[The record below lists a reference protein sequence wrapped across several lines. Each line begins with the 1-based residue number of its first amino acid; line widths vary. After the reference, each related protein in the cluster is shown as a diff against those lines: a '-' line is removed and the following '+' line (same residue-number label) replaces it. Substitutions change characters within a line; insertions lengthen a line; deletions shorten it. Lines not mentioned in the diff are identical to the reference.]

1 MLYVIYIHMH
11 TYIHTYHIYTCIYI
25 HTHPRARA
33 RTHTHTHTHT
43 RIHIYIH
50 TVEAPEALGQEVAE
64 EEEIYYSLMTW
75 RACGYIIGVVV
86 LALFPKV

>member
-1 MLYVIYIHMH
+1 MLYTYIC
-11 TYIHTYHIYTCIYI
+11 IHTYTRIIYTHVYIYI
-25 HTHPRARA
+25 RIRARA
-33 RTHTHTHTHT
+33 RAHTHTHTHT

-50 TVEAPEALGQEVAE
+50 TVEAPEASGQEVAE